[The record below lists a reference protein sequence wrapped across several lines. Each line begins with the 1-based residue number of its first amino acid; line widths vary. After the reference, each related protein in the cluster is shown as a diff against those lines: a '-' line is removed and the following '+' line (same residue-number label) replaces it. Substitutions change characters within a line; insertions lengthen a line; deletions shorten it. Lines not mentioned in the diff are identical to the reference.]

1 MKMDDYAA
9 HQEPRIFWKLQRH
22 SAPELTRLML
32 RLYAF
37 PVHSASVER
46 LWSELGGVLTK
57 TRNRTAFERAFRIV
71 KVRSQLRRK
80 RKAELPAAGAA
91 LRLQRPARSTAQP
104 DSAAAQASAAA
115 QDAAVHEAAE
125 DAGLN
130 LITGKPYPCA
140 VLHCSALY
148 CPTLSALPAL
158 RCAALIALCCAA
170 ACASKT

>member
-57 TRNRTAFERAFRIV
+57 TRNRTAFEKAFRIV
-71 KVRSQLRRK
+71 KVRS
-80 RKAELPAAGAA
+80 
-91 LRLQRPARSTAQP
+91 
-104 DSAAAQASAAA
+104 
-115 QDAAVHEAAE
+115 
-125 DAGLN
+125 
-130 LITGKPYPCA
+130 
-140 VLHCSALY
+140 
-148 CPTLSALPAL
+148 
-158 RCAALIALCCAA
+158 
-170 ACASKT
+170 